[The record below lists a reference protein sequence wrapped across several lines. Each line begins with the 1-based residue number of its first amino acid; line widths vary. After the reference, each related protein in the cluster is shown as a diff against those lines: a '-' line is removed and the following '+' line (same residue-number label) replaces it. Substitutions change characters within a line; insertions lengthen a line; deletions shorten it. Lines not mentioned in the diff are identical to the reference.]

1 MESHEKDD
9 FDLQGRIGCF
19 SLSDLLQTL
28 SFTQKSGTLTL
39 IQGWNT
45 RTICYEQGR
54 ITYIAAATRLPN
66 VVDLL
71 LQAGR
76 LTAKQLED
84 TVGSEWRQ
92 LLNLQDEEHA
102 QPDSIGAGAKGN
114 GFRRPPTGH
123 TTGELAP
130 QNGTMTD
137 PEFDDI
143 EGLETFVAPGME
155 KGATGPMDASHL
167 LLRYRLVTHE
177 ELSWCEEQMME
188 ATIYT
193 LFLWRNCRFTFQ
205 GDVMVKNDGIPVSV
219 SAEKLIIEGTRR
231 VDEWI
236 AISPVIPSVLMA
248 FRRLPRP
255 VTGPLSDEAREVL
268 ILIDGVSDVA
278 TIARKRQR
286 TQFDTAKLLYGLSKL
301 GLIQAVPPNKQRVT
315 ELFKYTVEAIYLKLV
330 MYGYS
335 RKAMEF
341 EYELNR
347 FARENDLKV
356 RMHVGKVRLTDSDL
370 SMDPTAL
377 LDLYKLFIAI
387 ESNKFAKLFPPE
399 IRKGLTEAL
408 YQHMSAADRA
418 LMRMYEFHA
427 MEGLLNMPPPIDV
440 AAYSADELLEA
451 ASNNPHPPART
462 A

>member
-1 MESHEKDD
+1 MESHDKED

-54 ITYIAAATRLPN
+54 IIYIAAATRLPN

-76 LTAKQLED
+76 LTARQLEE
-84 TVGSEWRQ
+84 TVGPEWRQ
-92 LLNLQDEEHA
+92 LLNLRDEEHVL
-102 QPDSIGAGAKGN
+102 PDAAASAVGN
-114 GFRRPPTGH
+114 GFKKPPTGH
-123 TTGELAP
+123 TTGQLAP
-130 QNGTMTD
+130 QNTYTD
-137 PEFDDI
+137 PDLGDI

-155 KGATGPMDASHL
+155 NGKTGPMDASHL

-205 GDVMVKNDGIPVSV
+205 GDVMVKTDGIPVSV

-268 ILIDGVSDVA
+268 LLVDGVSDVA
-278 TIARKRQR
+278 SIARKRQR

-387 ESNKFAKLFPPE
+387 ESNKFAKLFPAE

-408 YQHMSAADRA
+408 YQHMSDADRA

-427 MEGLLNMPPPIDV
+427 MEGLLNMPPPIEV
-440 AAYSADELLEA
+440 EAFEPSELIESA
-451 ASNNPHPPART
+451 SYNPRPPART